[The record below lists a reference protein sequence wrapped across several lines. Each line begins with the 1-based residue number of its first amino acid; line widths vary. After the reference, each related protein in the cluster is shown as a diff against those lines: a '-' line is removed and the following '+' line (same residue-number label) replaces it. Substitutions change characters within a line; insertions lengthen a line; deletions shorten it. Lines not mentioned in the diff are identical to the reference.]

1 MTFKRKLW
9 LMLACAY
16 AACFSAGAR
25 AEPITLNF
33 VNADIQSV
41 VKTVGIITNKNFIL
55 DPRVNGTINIVSNGP
70 VPKDLVYPTLLSAL
84 RLQGFAVVE
93 ENGFTK
99 IVPEADAK
107 LNNSL
112 TNEGKDVRGRGDR
125 IVTQVYQL
133 QYESAAQLLP
143 VLRPLITPNN
153 VIAAYPNN
161 NTLVITD
168 YAENIR
174 RLLKIIAAIDV
185 PAGGD
190 VQTIKL
196 EYASAVD
203 IGSLITRVMPETAA
217 PNIPGVSPRILV
229 SVDPRT
235 NSLLVRSDNPSVV
248 SRIRAL
254 VAGMDIPTAAT
265 GNIHVVYLRNAEAT
279 KLAEVLRGLMS
290 GQPATTP
297 GASPAPAAANQLG
310 QQAGVQAAGQQ
321 GAAASSGSGAVS
333 SSIQAYA
340 ATNSL
345 IIIAP
350 DHVYNSLRHVIDK
363 LDARRAQVFIEALIV
378 EVSSTQ
384 AAEFG
389 IQWQY
394 LGGSVTNGNGN
405 TSIFGGTNFGNGGSN
420 INNAAQNPA
429 NIGGGLNLGLV
440 RGTIKILGKEI
451 LNIPAL
457 ARALES
463 ESKVNIL
470 STPTLLTLDN
480 EEAKIVVGKN
490 VAFVTGSFTQNSGGT
505 GTNPFQTFER
515 KDVGLTLKIKPQVSE
530 GGSVKLQI
538 SQEVSSVDPATASS
552 TNGPTTNKRSID
564 STVLADDG
572 QFVVLGGLIQDD
584 VNNGADKVPFL
595 GDIPILGNLFRYEK
609 RDRTKTNLM
618 VFLRPVVL
626 RDASA
631 AASLTSDRYDYIRKE
646 QLQVKP
652 EYNFMLPDMPVT
664 VLPEMG
670 RPTDIGKSAEQGKF
684 GDNSRLLTPPV
695 PKNIPPVVP
704 VAPPAPML
712 VPNPQLPQE
721 SPRYVEPATK
731 PLGQ

>member
-1 MTFKRKLW
+1 VAFKRQTWMTLICA
-9 LMLACAY
+9 LAMTIAPF
-16 AACFSAGAR
+16 ASA
-25 AEPITLNF
+25 AEPHENITLNF

-41 VKTVGIITNKNFIL
+41 VKTVGMITGKNFIL
-55 DPRVNGTINIVSNGP
+55 DPRVNGTVNIMSNGP
-70 VPKDLVYPTLLSAL
+70 VARELVYPTLLSAL
-84 RLQGFAVVE
+84 RLQGFAAVE

-112 TNEGKDVRGRGDR
+112 TNEGRDVRGRGDR

-174 RLLKIIAAIDV
+174 RLIKIITAIDI
-185 PAGGD
+185 PSGGE

-235 NSLLVRSDNPSVV
+235 NSLLVRSDNPTVV
-248 SRIRAL
+248 TRIRAL
-254 VAGMDIPTAAT
+254 VAGMDIPTAAN

-297 GASPAPAAANQLG
+297 SAAPASQANQLG
-310 QQAGVQAAGQQ
+310 QQAGVQAGQ
-321 GAAASSGSGAVS
+321 GAAASSASTQIS
-333 SSIQAYA
+333 SSIQAYP

-350 DHVYNSLRHVIDK
+350 DNVYNSLRHVIDK

-394 LGGSVTNGNGN
+394 LGGSVSNGNSG
-405 TSIFGGTNFGNGGSN
+405 TAVFGGTNYNNAGTGN
-420 INNAAQNPA
+420 INSASANPA
-429 NIGGGLNLGLV
+429 AIGGGLNLGLV

-463 ESKVNIL
+463 EAKTNIL

-490 VAFVTGSFTQNSGGT
+490 VAFVTGSFTQSSGGT

-538 SQEVSSVDPATASS
+538 SQEVSSVDPATSS
-552 TNGPTTNKRSID
+552 SSNGPTTNKRSID

-572 QFVVLGGLIQDD
+572 QFIVLGGLIQDD
-584 VNNGADKVPFL
+584 VNNGADRVPVL
-595 GDIPILGNLFRYEK
+595 GSIPILGNLFRYEK

-626 RDASA
+626 RDAQS
-631 AASLTSDRYDYIRKE
+631 AASLTGDRYDYIRKE
-646 QLQVKP
+646 QIQVKP
-652 EYNFMLPDMPVT
+652 EYNFMLPDMPIP
-664 VLPEMG
+664 VLP
-670 RPTDIGKSAEQGKF
+670 EQGKF
-684 GDNSRLLTPPV
+684 GDNARLITPPV
-695 PKNIPPVVP
+695 APTKSIPQIVPVVP
-704 VAPPAPML
+704 PLSTPIPPP
-712 VPNPQLPQE
+712 PQE
-721 SPRYVEPATK
+721 TPRYTEPTTK
-731 PLGQ
+731 PPGQ